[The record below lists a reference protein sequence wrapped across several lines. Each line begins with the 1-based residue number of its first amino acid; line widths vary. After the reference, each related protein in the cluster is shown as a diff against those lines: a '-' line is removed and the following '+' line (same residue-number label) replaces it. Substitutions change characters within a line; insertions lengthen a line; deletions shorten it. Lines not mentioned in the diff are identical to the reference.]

1 MEEKQ
6 KWWKKLSIF
15 QITCIILI
23 AILIIAILVQIG
35 IIINL
40 KNKTDDTNDKN
51 NDIISQLPE
60 DEQPETEETS
70 VLSNYLKNIENYK
83 SWR

>member
-23 AILIIAILVQIG
+23 AILIIAIIVQIG

-40 KNKTDDTNDKN
+40 KNKTDDTSDKN
-51 NDIISQLPE
+51 DDIISQLPE

-70 VLSNYLKNIENYK
+70 VLNNYLKNIENYK
-83 SWR
+83 S

>member
-23 AILIIAILVQIG
+23 AILIIAIIVQIG
-35 IIINL
+35 IMINL

-51 NDIISQLPE
+51 DDIISQLPE
-60 DEQPETEETS
+60 DKQPETEETS
-70 VLSNYLKNIENYK
+70 VLNNYLKNIENYK
-83 SWR
+83 N

>member
-15 QITCIILI
+15 QITCIVLI
-23 AILIIAILVQIG
+23 AILIIVVIVQIG
-35 IIINL
+35 IMIDL

-51 NDIISQLPE
+51 DDIVSQLPE
-60 DEQPETEETS
+60 EEQPETEETT
-70 VLSNYLKNIENYK
+70 VLCNYSKIIENHNNSK
-83 SWR
+83 